1 MYKDTPMPP
10 VPVGDWQ
17 DLVAPYA
24 IPQSPECY
32 VGEPDPRALQR
43 ARAGYYGHMTHIDHQ
58 INRFL
63 EILAEY
69 GQADNTVV
77 CFTSDHGEMLG
88 DHHMWR
94 KAYPYEGS
102 AHVPLILKGPAGG
115 SIQRGAVCE
124 QAVELRDIM
133 PTLLEAAGLPIPE
146 TVEGRSFL
154 PMAQGQSADWRPY
167 LHGEHTVL
175 GQSLQWLTD
184 GREKYVWW
192 SGTGAE
198 QLFDLTADPQ
208 ELHDLARDAAQAER
222 LSAWRARLIA
232 ELAGRE
238 EGYTDGQR
246 LIAGRPVSPVLAHLR
261 EQAAA
266 YMNRP
271 KGSWEKFL

>member
-1 MYKDTPMPP
+1 
-10 VPVGDWQ
+10 
-17 DLVAPYA
+17 
-24 IPQSPECY
+24 
-32 VGEPDPRALQR
+32 
-43 ARAGYYGHMTHIDHQ
+43 
-58 INRFL
+58 
-63 EILAEY
+63 
-69 GQADNTVV
+69 
-77 CFTSDHGEMLG
+77 
-88 DHHMWR
+88 
-94 KAYPYEGS
+94 
-102 AHVPLILKGPAGG
+102 
-115 SIQRGAVCE
+115 
-124 QAVELRDIM
+124 
-133 PTLLEAAGLPIPE
+133 
-146 TVEGRSFL
+146 
-154 PMAQGQSADWRPY
+154 MAQGQSADWRPY